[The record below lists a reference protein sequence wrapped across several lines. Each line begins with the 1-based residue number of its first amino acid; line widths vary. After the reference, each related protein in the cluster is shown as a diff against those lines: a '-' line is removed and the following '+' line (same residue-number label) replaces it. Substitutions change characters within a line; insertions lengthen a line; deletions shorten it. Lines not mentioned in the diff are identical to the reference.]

1 MMTSLNP
8 TRSTRGSHPVDEISS
23 DAGYPQSTLLR
34 MMLNASRQ
42 MVLRRYSRLDLE
54 SMPESMKRDL
64 GFVDYGSPC
73 HEG

>member
-1 MMTSLNP
+1 MMTSLNF
-8 TRSTRGSHPVDEISS
+8 TRSTRGNHPVDETPC

-54 SMPESMKRDL
+54 TMPEPMKRDL
-64 GFVDYGSPC
+64 GLVDWGCPC
-73 HEG
+73 QEG